1 MADKRILQERVVKF
15 GISGMDA
22 VYEAQKKIAKN
33 AKDSLKD
40 QKELLKTL
48 SAGTEAYKAQAKNV
62 DKANAYYERQ
72 KKLLQDLGKQAS
84 TVLDIISNKTVESGK
99 KLETATK
106 SIIKGVKSISLK
118 DLDAAEAEKLRGHI
132 AGLVKEMTGLQAQ
145 ANAIGQGFQDMTAKL
160 KTNGLAYE
168 ELARYVKMYEQNGRA
183 LADNTANSNKAFAQ
197 MGENATAA
205 KIRMGQLDGTLLSVS
220 KNANAERLQAY
231 IKGWQDIAKY
241 GGASAAQIKQANENI
256 AKAETLMLD
265 MMERR
270 LNRAGTTNFF
280 GIENYTPAQIREAIQ
295 YMREYANTSKMT
307 TEEREKMNAS
317 IKKGEQY
324 LKQLDQEQ
332 QRHAMIMQLGGNGYA
347 KIRTL
352 SDAAISSQK
361 KYWTEMSDSA
371 QRGTT
376 EYNTYLATLK
386 AVTDEEQ
393 RRASEKIRTEGQALV
408 TKVNNGQFVGTIK
421 ETDEAIKKI
430 QEYKRELRT
439 DDRTGLEAT
448 TNALNKLNEALAQTK
463 QDVIDGKQAFNNLH
477 DAAIQGVDDV
487 VKILP
492 SSTKELQAMRT
503 NLEAFKKSLKS
514 AEPEK
519 LKQIETMLT
528 AIDRKTKQVAS
539 SEIKW
544 EKYRGSE
551 LKKRSLTELKNAYE
565 TLKKEIESLSPAQ
578 KGYNEKA
585 MQLKAINEQ
594 VKRLNSHMAHHVST
608 LENAF
613 SRLKNYVMIYI
624 GFNALMNK
632 TREIIHNTIELSD
645 QMTNV
650 QKVTQLT
657 TEEIE
662 RMTNAI
668 QSIDTRM
675 SNQQLMEMAEQAGK
689 LGIATREGAD
699 GLVSF
704 VKEGQKIL
712 NTLGDIGGAE
722 AINDLLKVNDVVN
735 KQSEG
740 LEKDLNKIGSAILNV
755 GNNSKA
761 TYADVVEFTKRLG
774 ATGSVTGLTMQQIFG
789 LGGAF
794 SSLGETMERSSTATQ
809 RVVLGIVSHTK
820 DVAQALNIGY
830 DELDQMIQA
839 GKTFEALE
847 LVLTELGEQGP
858 AVYDKFFKA
867 IGGRNNVQA
876 RNAMALLSQHIGE
889 LNYQVALAEEGF
901 AEGTLVTQEF
911 ERANNNLAGVM
922 AQVGNEFYEMT
933 TSVEGTNGAMLD
945 IAKGLLSFV
954 KWLREWNILG
964 GVVIATLLVLTKQL
978 IVNAKA
984 WWQDSAAA
992 ALNESTYKG
1001 FKGTLFGL
1009 IQIIYQGIKALALKT
1024 AALLGSAAAAEKAR
1038 QATERF
1044 KIAWSSN
1051 WLALVLT
1058 ALGML
1063 IGYLMRTAKATADA
1077 RKSLGELQNKVE
1089 DEIASLNSLYRS
1101 LKNVNLAQQD
1111 RTNKINAFNRMFG
1124 GYLSKLLRE
1133 EDVAKR
1139 LKIAYHEAAAA
1150 IREKNAAAMEEK
1162 GKQAAEEASGD
1173 DQREAIGAMI
1183 EALMQGNLGEN
1194 WAKRKGI
1201 SSYDRSNIA
1210 SSIQS
1215 VVLQMT
1221 EEGVPQSKSEQEKL
1235 KKRIQAELG
1244 RRLGNDQRLVATTWG
1259 TGRDSNTKYETN
1271 QLTGQIM
1278 MVRGGKRV
1286 AAKSQSRTTRL
1297 QKAVNDYINAVLE
1310 GEMARAPFV
1319 EQAKGQEYM
1328 AQDEEIRLM
1337 TELRKQ
1343 IVAAQQNTKKTSM
1356 DYREL
1361 YANITKYRELNEK
1374 YEKDPRNKYGAKY
1387 SAEFAKAIPQLL
1399 EYIKPWGKTS
1409 FDLSEQAGADLADV
1423 VDFFNDIYKNWRSGQ
1438 DIQRTS
1444 AHKTP
1449 AGVTI
1454 PSDINFW
1461 TKEQI
1466 RNWAYTNWQEAKKM
1480 QETDNFA
1487 NPKGDFKDFK
1497 DKKKKGQKEK
1507 EEFEAAIASLDKYY
1521 KDRETLINISLNN
1534 EEITESEANRR
1545 KESLEAEHLMKRSQ
1559 LRRDAIGKMDE
1570 GEMNAFEAWWDGV
1583 EELDKVNFKRLRE
1596 QSKEW
1601 GKAYVQGVALASSK
1615 DLSEIEKMLQAHKQ
1629 KIDKILEEGDSVKKV
1644 TDAFKTAMD
1653 DLDMIF
1659 ALREGEA
1666 SRTAALG
1673 NQRANQLMEWSKKAY
1688 SMEVSDL
1695 KAAMQETGNIYHAWF
1710 EALGDDQDG
1719 TLQAMLLRLR
1729 QYHDDMDEVVR
1740 KAAKERKRLFDMVY
1754 NNAVGEDG
1762 MTNQQRNTAQTDHA
1776 QSAISGQQL
1785 SQRWGYGGDNLTNN
1799 AELNLINLQIEQKL
1813 KYIKALKE
1821 QLKYETALSKQS
1833 EEALERQIV
1842 VAQSNPALSGG
1853 EYSPE
1858 EKAQAEAE
1866 LADLQNQL
1874 AQKRQDTA
1882 NLELETNVLLA
1893 ESEKEL
1899 TELRAEQVDKQI
1911 ENYQRMFDYLK
1922 EIQGEFEGF
1931 AESFGEGIFGSKED
1945 RKNAALDLVADV
1957 LKTTKNI
1964 AQQYLVEIATKKS
1977 ADQTIVALEQ
1987 IKNTQ
1992 LMMMR
1997 RQLLADYGAQKIAEL
2012 SVEAATD
2019 SAGVTSAV
2027 VAGTSKEVSKR
2038 GLAGLATSAAIGIG
2052 LSLLLGLALGAL
2064 NKAKNTTATA
2074 TGASSG
2080 AGKLATGMLTYGKGR
2095 YPVYA
2100 NGAYADDGNG
2110 RVQGQLVSVRGND
2123 GQTYAA
2129 KYQPNLK
2136 TGVVNGPHL
2145 GIVGEKGAE
2154 VIIDHQTYEGL
2165 KRYDPETLRRIYA
2178 MKQYGMRSID
2188 FSKTARMGNEVVMN
2202 RGGVRAYADGNIGE
2216 VISPASMPSADG
2228 TMESM
2233 RQTLSELSSVLADI
2247 KQTGI
2252 PAIVDYYGK
2261 YGMRATG
2268 KKGDRFAQRRG
2279 IDL

>member
-84 TVLDIISNKTVESGK
+84 TVLDIINNKTVESGK

-160 KTNGLAYE
+160 KTSSLGVE
-168 ELARYVKMYEQNGRA
+168 ELTRYIKTYEQSGRA
-183 LADNTANSNKAFAQ
+183 LADNYENSNKAFAQ
-197 MGENATAA
+197 MGENATNA
-205 KIRMGQLDGTLLSVS
+205 KLRIGYLNGSLKKLTESMSREDLERSAKFWKEMGEYS
-220 KNANAERLQAY
+220 
-231 IKGWQDIAKY
+231 
-241 GGASAAQIKQANENI
+241 GASAKQIELFNEKYKEARGLLLEKSLHSLQKGIMDLRTPEEVQKSVEYLKKFAQ
-256 AKAETLMLD
+256 ETNLT
-265 MMERR
+265 E
-270 LNRAGTTNFF
+270 
-280 GIENYTPAQIREAIQ
+280 
-295 YMREYANTSKMT
+295 EYANKLNSAIARGT
-307 TEEREKMNAS
+307 
-317 IKKGEQY
+317 QY
-324 LKQLDQEQ
+324 LQTYQDASKYKAGTSMFTQMSVEMDHVSE
-332 QRHAMIMQLGGNGYA
+332 
-347 KIRTL
+347 L
-352 SDAAISSQK
+352 SKSEIANLQ
-361 KYWTEMSDSA
+361 KYWTTVQEKAKQGS
-371 QRGTT
+371 QEIET
-376 EYNTYLATLK
+376 ATVHLK
-386 AVTDEEQ
+386 ALNAELEYRKQLSTI
-393 RRASEKIRTEGQALV
+393 SEGQALV
-408 TKVNNGQFVGTIK
+408 TQVNNGQFQGTIK
-421 ETDEAIKKI
+421 ETEEAIKKI
-430 QEYKRELRT
+430 QEYKELLRT
-439 DDRTGLEAT
+439 DDRDGLEAT
-448 TNALNKLNEALAQTK
+448 TNAINKLNEALAQTK

-578 KGYNEKA
+578 KEYNEKA

-594 VKRLNSHMAHHVST
+594 VKRLNGQMAHHVST

-922 AQVGNEFYEMT
+922 AQVSNEFYEMT

-1278 MVRGGKRV
+1278 MVRDGKRV

-1297 QKAVNDYINAVLE
+1297 QKAVTDYINAVFE

-1319 EQAKGQEYM
+1319 EQAQGQEYM

-1361 YANITKYRELNEK
+1361 YANITKYRDLNEK
-1374 YEKDPRNKYGAKY
+1374 YAKDPRNKYGAKY

-1487 NPKGDFKDFK
+1487 NPKGDFKDFPEK
-1497 DKKKKGQKEK
+1497 SGKKKKEMKELMDATLKKLEEYYERRKMMAEKYLNEGMIGEDEYNRYMYANEQEHLLERENLRKKWLDSSHEFATEGVKDLMKGVDFPALSAFLKGMGQNMVDGIKLNIAKDENELEK
-1507 EEFEAAIASLDKYY
+1507 
-1521 KDRETLINISLNN
+1521 NIR
-1534 EEITESEANRR
+1534 ANREKVLKVLLDERPIAKVAESFTKDLADLGVLWNDADEAMLHTEEETR
-1545 KESLEAEHLMKRSQ
+1545 KMMIERMSFLMEESKKGYALTAEELKEDAKKNGNPAINAWIESLSPDALSALVLKTQSFYDDYEDATRKMIKKIERRIELERS
-1559 LRRDAIGKMDE
+1559 M
-1570 GEMNAFEAWWDGV
+1570 
-1583 EELDKVNFKRLRE
+1583 
-1596 QSKEW
+1596 
-1601 GKAYVQGVALASSK
+1601 
-1615 DLSEIEKMLQAHKQ
+1615 
-1629 KIDKILEEGDSVKKV
+1629 
-1644 TDAFKTAMD
+1644 
-1653 DLDMIF
+1653 
-1659 ALREGEA
+1659 
-1666 SRTAALG
+1666 
-1673 NQRANQLMEWSKKAY
+1673 
-1688 SMEVSDL
+1688 
-1695 KAAMQETGNIYHAWF
+1695 
-1710 EALGDDQDG
+1710 
-1719 TLQAMLLRLR
+1719 
-1729 QYHDDMDEVVR
+1729 
-1740 KAAKERKRLFDMVY
+1740 
-1754 NNAVGEDG
+1754 VGEDG
-1762 MTNQQRNTAQTDHA
+1762 
-1776 QSAISGQQL
+1776 L
-1785 SQRWGYGGDNLTNN
+1785 SQNQRWEERTNRLSRRQQTEGVAESWGMAGNDVAGVTTSEYSNIDILKEELAIKKEQYLLDKERYAQEIAAIQKRIELEGDPK
-1799 AELNLINLQIEQKL
+1799 E
-1813 KYIKALKE
+1813 KALLMQE
-1821 QLKYETALSKQS
+1821 A
-1833 EEALERQIV
+1833 EALKT
-1842 VAQSNPALSGG
+1842 ASM
-1853 EYSPE
+1853 
-1858 EKAQAEAE
+1858 KAEAE
-1866 LADLQNQL
+1866 TWHDVEE
-1874 AQKRQDTA
+1874 AQRNATQAQFELMSKSVEQIKPYYD
-1882 NLELETNVLLA
+1882 NLN
-1893 ESEKEL
+1893 S
-1899 TELRAEQVDKQI
+1899 
-1911 ENYQRMFDYLK
+1911 
-1922 EIQGEFEGF
+1922 F
-1931 AESFGEGIFGSKED
+1931 AEDFGANMFGKKED
-1945 RKNAALDLVADV
+1945 RQQAARDALANLIQTTGKMLTQWLVYVSTKQMFDKMEV
-1957 LKTTKNI
+1957 LNEQAK
-1964 AQQYLVEIATKKS
+1964 QQ
-1977 ADQTIVALEQ
+1977 
-1987 IKNTQ
+1987 
-1992 LMMMR
+1992 
-1997 RQLLADYGAQKIAEL
+1997 QLLAIKLAAQAAEMQAL
-2012 SVEAATD
+2012 GQTAQAQETVKLAQNATD
-2019 SAGVTSAV
+2019 AASAQAKEASR
-2027 VAGTSKEVSKR
+2027 AGWI
-2038 GLAGLATSAAIGIG
+2038 GWAIGAG
-2052 LSLLLGLALGAL
+2052 LSLLMTMVFSALSA
-2064 NKAKNTTATA
+2064 KARSAISAA
-2074 TGASSG
+2074 TGVSSG
-2080 AGKLATGMLTYGKGR
+2080 SAGKLATGMLTYGKGR

-2247 KQTGI
+2247 KKTGI